1 MLRRIFILG
10 FIGLICIGITNCGK
24 EERPEIDKSVK
35 KTTPIPEAI
44 EKVHIPVKIER
55 TYEESPC
62 SCEEISKKDYTGRTL
77 NILTHSIP
85 VMGEPT
91 ALHARQFEELTG
103 AKVNVVH
110 TPFPELF
117 EKSMASFKAGLETG
131 TATYD
136 VMMYGS
142 HLIGDFAPYLAP
154 VPQKYIEMPQ
164 MQEVTRNY
172 QGVAAW
178 DGRMIQFSIDGDRH
192 YLKYRS
198 DVINNPQMQAKY
210 KKAAGKQLG
219 VPQTW
224 EEYDQIS
231 RFFNNWDW
239 DNDGEINYGSAEVVS
254 KNDLMFS
261 AFISRVAP
269 YAKHPQVSGGFFFD
283 LITMEPLINT
293 PGWVRGL
300 ENFVKAQD
308 YMPPGG
314 NKFGLADE
322 IFSFGNGQTLFSYSW
337 DDAFIQAMEP
347 KSRIRNLVGA
357 APLPGSHEV
366 WNRRTS
372 RWDHFDEP
380 NRAPY
385 ITWGWT
391 SAVAKD
397 SKNKDMAFDYLC
409 FFANPTNHASDL
421 LVGRFGVNPYRVTDF
436 DPNFYIEKAG
446 WAPEV
451 ARTYTATLSGMEKS
465 QNRVFDLRVPG
476 VNWYMTALAN
486 GVHKALTKQLTP
498 QEALDEVAKEWR
510 RITKQ
515 VGTNQVRKAY
525 ANVVALEDNLW

>member
-10 FIGLICIGITNCGK
+10 LIALIWIGVTNCGK
-24 EERPEIDKSVK
+24 EERQEVDKGVK
-35 KTTPIPEAI
+35 KPTPT
-44 EKVHIPVKIER
+44 VKIEK
-55 TYEESPC
+55 EESPC
-62 SCEEISKKDYTGRTL
+62 SSEEISKKDYTGRTL

-91 ALHARQFEELTG
+91 ALHAKQFEELTG

-110 TPFPELF
+110 APFPELF
-117 EKSMASFKAGLETG
+117 KKSMASFQTGLETG
-131 TATYD
+131 TVTYD
-136 VMMYGS
+136 VMIYGS

-178 DGRMIQFSIDGDRH
+178 DGRMIQFPIDGDRH

-198 DVINNPQMQAKY
+198 DIINDPQMQAKY
-210 KKAAGKQLG
+210 NHAGGKQLG

-224 EEYDQIS
+224 EEYDRIA
-231 RFFNNWDW
+231 RFFNKWDW

-269 YAKHPQVSGGFFFD
+269 YAKHPEVRGGFFFD
-283 LITMEPLINT
+283 LVTMEPLINT

-300 ENFVKAQD
+300 EDFVKAQD

-322 IFSFGNGQTLFSYSW
+322 IFSFGNGQALFSYSW

-347 KSRIRNLVGA
+347 ESRIRNLVGA
-357 APLPGSHEV
+357 APLPGSQEV
-366 WNRRTS
+366 WNRMTG

-409 FFANPTNHASDL
+409 FFANPTNHTSDL

-446 WAPEV
+446 WAAEV
-451 ARTYTATLSGMEKS
+451 ARTYTTTLSEMEKS

-476 VNWYMTALAN
+476 VNRYMTALAN
-486 GVHKALTKQLTP
+486 GVHKALTKQLPP
-498 QEALDEVAKEWR
+498 QKALDEVAKEWR
-510 RITKQ
+510 KITNR
-515 VGTNQVRKAY
+515 VGINQVRKAY